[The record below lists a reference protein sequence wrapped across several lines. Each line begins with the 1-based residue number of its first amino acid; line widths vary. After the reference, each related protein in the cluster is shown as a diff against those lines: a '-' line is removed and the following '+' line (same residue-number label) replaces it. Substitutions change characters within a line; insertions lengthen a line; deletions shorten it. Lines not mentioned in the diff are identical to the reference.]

1 MTQSEQRFLKTST
14 LISRQI
20 AGETILVP
28 LYQPTGQSSRIFTLN
43 DTASRTWELLDGQH
57 TLSEI
62 HAYLLEEY
70 EVEPDQARA
79 DLWELIGN
87 LREIGAIQEA

>member
-1 MTQSEQRFLKTST
+1 MTQSEQRFLKSSS

-28 LYQPTGQSSRIFTLN
+28 LRQETGPANRIFTLN

-57 TLSEI
+57 TLSQI
-62 HAYLLEEY
+62 HAFLLEEY
-70 EVEPDQARA
+70 EVEPEQARA

-87 LREIGAIQEA
+87 MKEIGAIQEA